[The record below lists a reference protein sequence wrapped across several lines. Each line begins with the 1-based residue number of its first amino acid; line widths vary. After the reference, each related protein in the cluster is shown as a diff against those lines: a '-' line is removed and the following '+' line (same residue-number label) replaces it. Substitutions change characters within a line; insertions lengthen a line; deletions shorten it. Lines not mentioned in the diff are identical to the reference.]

1 MQHKALTLTLTLTLA
16 LTLPVTLALS
26 RNPIPNQVCTA
37 EAGGLG
43 SDFVP
48 GAQGGNCAVYVALS
62 SPPAAPPPQPP
73 PAPPAPPP
81 TPPLPPVTLN
91 SKP

>member
-1 MQHKALTLTLTLTLA
+1 MQHKALTLTLTDPHLTL
-16 LTLPVTLALS
+16 TLALS

-37 EAGGLG
+37 EAVG
-43 SDFVP
+43 SDLAP
-48 GAQGGNCAVYVALS
+48 GAEGGNCAVYVALS

-81 TPPLPPVTLN
+81 TPPLPPVTLY